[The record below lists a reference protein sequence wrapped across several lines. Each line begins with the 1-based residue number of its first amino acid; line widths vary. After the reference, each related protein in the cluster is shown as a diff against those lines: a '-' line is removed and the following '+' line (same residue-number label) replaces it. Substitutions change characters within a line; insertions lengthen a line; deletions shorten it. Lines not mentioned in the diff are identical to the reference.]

1 MIDTVKNLYH
11 QYYNLILEWYN
22 GLDQILQYG
31 VLILG
36 GVLVFMII
44 VFFVMVKITK

>member
-11 QYYNLILEWYN
+11 QYYTLILEWYN

-31 VLILG
+31 VIILG